1 MANKTCY
8 IMVRDV
14 EGQEVALEWGAD
26 YGLADDETLPD
37 DVEELTEAQYTVYRF
52 VRALQGV
59 FDELSKEDLAKE
71 LENKPSGLIVP
82 NDDLG

>member
-1 MANKTCY
+1 
-8 IMVRDV
+8 MVRDV

-26 YGLADDETLPD
+26 YGLAEDETLPE

-59 FDELSKEDLAKE
+59 FDEMSKEDLAKE
-71 LENKPSGLIVP
+71 LKDKPSGIIVP
-82 NDDLG
+82 KTDLG